1 MLRAYA
7 SWYSIDQ
14 TLCVLLKRSD
24 ENSLQSEMPEIRRLF
39 FNWKSQIPVLL
50 CPYFSETG
58 ILEDLKGNAIN
69 KTMTIS
75 SQRIDVHYVGVIE
88 MKVSELQQYTT
99 RVVLLL

>member
-75 SQRIDVHYVGVIE
+75 SQRIDVQYVGVIE
-88 MKVSELQQYTT
+88 MKVSELQQYT
-99 RVVLLL
+99 L

>member
-39 FNWKSQIPVLL
+39 FNWKSQIPVLCVL
-50 CPYFSETG
+50 IFLRRDFK
-58 ILEDLKGNAIN
+58 IREDLKGNAIN

-75 SQRIDVHYVGVIE
+75 SQRIDVQYVGVIE
-88 MKVSELQQYTT
+88 MKVSELQQYT
-99 RVVLLL
+99 L